1 MEASYSAEHSLNGA
15 GAVMSVLVPPTM
27 MISSSSSSSSSVPV
41 RNGMK
46 NSPYVGWFRHAPPSS
61 STTTASAKKNYC
73 PLVPKNNSCYSS
85 HTFDDKNIHR
95 VDPEFIKVQLD
106 RWHETLSLLLNDH
119 STTCN
124 ASFSSKYPTKNKS
137 LDYDVDPYYPQLH
150 EIINGRLVGGSG
162 KHDHRNRRGLADPA
176 TTTTTAP
183 TAIKVLARL
192 TSWFMMFPLICEED
206 DVSLCEKANRMKH
219 LTNTERT
226 YNINYDGAEDSE
238 EEDDDE
244 TDSDIDD
251 NDDDSSVSSAS
262 ISDLPS
268 RNPAALHQS
277 GRGGS
282 ERDFSE
288 MNLSVS
294 EIAEAYYAHQLL
306 DEERRNKNNNIDGDG
321 NSGPSSSSIPPAVPT
336 LDHRLDYEITQM
348 DIARMARN
356 ASRHLDVDSILN
368 LPTVTYQS
376 RATQRKQRQM
386 MSNAAGR
393 TDQSSYHHVC
403 SPVHND
409 SSSNQASTTR
419 EDGWSFVMIQTTP
432 PRSSETNQRQSS
444 SGDNNEDVCVIC
456 LEAFRDGDRLRV
468 LPCDHSFHVGCID
481 RWLSGSHSYNE
492 CYTAGCPTCKKRP
505 SAATANDET
514 PQQRQDDD
522 EDELTVASDH
532 PMDGSVPSWAFAKL
546 GSAMAMSQGF

>member
-1 MEASYSAEHSLNGA
+1 
-15 GAVMSVLVPPTM
+15 MSVLVLPAM
-27 MISSSSSSSSSVPV
+27 FSSSTSACAGSSLPI

-61 STTTASAKKNYC
+61 SSTSSKKYC
-73 PLVPKNNSCYSS
+73 PPSSCYGS
-85 HTFDDKNIHR
+85 HTFEKNIRR
-95 VDPEFIKVQLD
+95 VDPEFLKVQLD
-106 RWHETLSLLLNDH
+106 RWHETLTLLLDDH
-119 STTCN
+119 SK
-124 ASFSSKYPTKNKS
+124 APKHPKKS
-137 LDYDVDPYYPQLH
+137 LGYCDPYYPKLH

-162 KHDHRNRRGLADPA
+162 KHSQRNRRALADP
-176 TTTTTAP
+176 TTTTP
-183 TAIKVLARL
+183 TAVKVLARF

-219 LTNTERT
+219 ITNTERT
-226 YNINYDGAEDSE
+226 YNINHEEAEDSE
-238 EEDDDE
+238 DEDE
-244 TDSDIDD
+244 TNSDVDD
-251 NDDDSSVSSAS
+251 DDDSSVSSAS

-268 RNPAALHQS
+268 RNPTPLHQS
-277 GRGGS
+277 GRGGN
-282 ERDFSE
+282 ERDYSE

-306 DEERRNKNNNIDGDG
+306 DQERLSKNNHCDGGG
-321 NSGPSSSSIPPAVPT
+321 NSGPSSSSIPPAIPT
-336 LDHRLDYEITQM
+336 VDHRLDYEITQM

-356 ASRHLDVDSILN
+356 ASKHLDVDSILN

-376 RATQRKQRQM
+376 RATKRKQRQM
-386 MSNAAGR
+386 MGDAAGR

-432 PRSSETNQRQSS
+432 PRSSEANQRQSS
-444 SGDNNEDVCVIC
+444 SDDNNEDVCVIC

-505 SAATANDET
+505 SPATAGKET
-514 PQQRQDDD
+514 PQQRQDED
-522 EDELTVASDH
+522 EDELTDVSDH